1 MRVAEKGI
9 RDHSKLITVYDGTHI
24 PKSSL
29 TPYELRNKFNLSKE
43 HFVIGNIANHI
54 RAKHL
59 DTLIDIAD
67 ELVNRRKIKEL
78 IFVQIG
84 MFTDRTENL
93 KRRVEALNLEDH
105 VHFLGYLKD
114 APNFIPQFDLSLMT
128 SQSEGLPH
136 FIYESMYFK
145 VPVVSTDVGG
155 IREVIVN
162 GKNGYLSPKHNAVS
176 LGENI
181 LKLKADPVM
190 REKFA
195 QLSYERLMDGF
206 TTEVMAEQTYKVYK
220 EIMDELPK

>member
-1 MRVAEKGI
+1 VKGC
-9 RDHSKLITVYDGTHI
+9 L
-24 PKSSL
+24 
-29 TPYELRNKFNLSKE
+29 
-43 HFVIGNIANHI
+43 
-54 RAKHL
+54 
-59 DTLIDIAD
+59 
-67 ELVNRRKIKEL
+67 
-78 IFVQIG
+78 
-84 MFTDRTENL
+84 
-93 KRRVEALNLEDH
+93 
-105 VHFLGYLKD
+105 
-114 APNFIPQFDLSLMT
+114 
-128 SQSEGLPH
+128 H